1 MCAADG
7 APGAPFKKQRTG
19 MKIYRSKNRKDHCGA
34 SQKLAHA
41 FTIALLAIVSGL
53 TAQAQ
58 SPRDVAVDI
67 GNFGRINDRYY
78 RGAQPD
84 QDGFAQLKGLGV
96 KTVIDLREDR
106 EPEAAGWVRGL
117 GMQYFNIPL
126 SSRRA
131 ATDEQAAYFLK
142 LANDPNNWPV
152 YVHCAG
158 GRHRTGEMTALY
170 RITNDGWTAERA
182 YQEMKQF
189 KWYSRGGRGPLK
201 DYVYDYYNRYTTG
214 LIAKAGDRQVVA
226 RTHSEEDGDLR
237 LESAQI
243 KDSKKLVVVGD
254 GLSPNAI
261 VKINGAPVQGE
272 TSFDGSK
279 RRLTVRGDSGGFAKL
294 PAATNRLE
302 VTDGNH
308 KAVIT
313 F

>member
-1 MCAADG
+1 
-7 APGAPFKKQRTG
+7 
-19 MKIYRSKNRKDHCGA
+19 MKTYRSKHRKDGCGA
-34 SQKLAHA
+34 SQKLARA
-41 FTIALLAIVSGL
+41 ITITLLALMSGL

-58 SPRDVAVDI
+58 SQRDLAVDI
-67 GNFGRINDRYY
+67 ENFGRINERFY

-84 QDGFAQLKGLGV
+84 RNGFAQLKSLGV

-126 SSRRA
+126 LSTRP
-131 ATDEQAAYFLK
+131 ATDEQSAYFLK

-170 RITNDGWTAERA
+170 RITNDGWTADRA

-189 KWYSRGGRGPLK
+189 KWYSWGGRGPLK
-201 DYVYDYYNRYTTG
+201 DYVYDYYNRYATS
-214 LIAKAGDRQVVA
+214 LIAKVGDQQTVA
-226 RTHSEEDGDLR
+226 RTHSEADGHLR
-237 LESAQI
+237 LESALI
-243 KDSKKLVVVGD
+243 KDSKKLIVVGD
-254 GLSPNAI
+254 GLSPNA
-261 VKINGAPVQGE
+261 VVRLNGAPVQGE
-272 TSFDGSK
+272 TSFDGAK
-279 RRLTVRGDSGGFAKL
+279 RRLVVRGDSDGFARL

-302 VTDGNH
+302 VTDGSH
-308 KAVIT
+308 KAIFT